1 MHTTPV
7 IMGTYNE
14 REDIPPLVEEIL
26 SLGLGL
32 DILIVNDN
40 SPDGTGRI
48 ADDLASRHPEVS
60 VLHRPGKLGLGTAY
74 VAGFQHALARGYA
87 RVITMDADYSHH
99 TRDLPEFLGKFETH
113 DVVVGTRY
121 ITGGGVENWPPYLL
135 ALSRGGSLYTR
146 LITGMPLHDATC
158 GFNGFCVE
166 VIRAI
171 RPERIRSE
179 GYSFEIETKFRSWEK
194 GVRIAEI
201 PIVFAD
207 RTRGKSKMSKR
218 VFLEAVLWYGSSGS
232 LPSDPFGHPAL
243 CPAARPRRSRSS
255 VGPLTG
261 ARSRPRAWRSPP
273 LNAFSR
279 DTPRPRR

>member
-1 MHTTPV
+1 MLHPAPRSSTLQPHTSRPL
-7 IMGTYNE
+7 GANAHAHNPCDHGDLQRAGGY
-14 REDIPPLVEEIL
+14 PPLVEEIL

-179 GYSFEIETKFRSWEK
+179 GYSSEIETKFRSWEK
-194 GVRIAEI
+194 GSASPRYLSSSPIAR
-201 PIVFAD
+201 A
-207 RTRGKSKMSKR
+207 
-218 VFLEAVLWYGSSGS
+218 GS
-232 LPSDPFGHPAL
+232 
-243 CPAARPRRSRSS
+243 RR
-255 VGPLTG
+255 
-261 ARSRPRAWRSPP
+261 
-273 LNAFSR
+273 
-279 DTPRPRR
+279 